1 MPKGYAID
9 AETKSEIVM
18 AYLSDEKITQKE
30 IAKRFGVSKQ
40 YVSRMLKS
48 EMEAGNGVK
57 PDRRARTA
65 HGEISDDELDRI
77 HEEAMSE
84 HHPRSENWMEHVT
97 PLHKHKQSLEE
108 KVKHKQAELDAA
120 KQELRDF
127 TATLRQLME
136 DTV

>member
-30 IAKRFGVSKQ
+30 IAKRFGVSTQ

-65 HGEISDDELDRI
+65 HGEITDGEIERR
-77 HEEAMSE
+77 HQEAMQE
-84 HHPRSENWMEHVT
+84 HPRSEDWMAHVT

-127 TATLRQLME
+127 TATLEQLLKA
-136 DTV
+136 D